1 MANEI
6 VYEGKYLM
14 YKDRPLVRENNLICY
29 GDMKDK
35 YVLFLMILGNKKI
48 DTADPNIKLEV
59 PENIV
64 GQILSTDS
72 SKPVSE
78 RLVEQ
83 FAKKS
88 LYEALDFGIIR
99 LDRHNK
105 K

>member
-1 MANEI
+1 MENEI
-6 VYEGKYLM
+6 IFEGKHLM
-14 YKDRPLVRENNLICY
+14 YKNRPLVRENNLICY
-29 GDMKDK
+29 GSMEDK
-35 YVLFLMILGNKKI
+35 YVLFLMILGNKTI
-48 DTADPNIKLEV
+48 ETEDPNIKLEV

-64 GQILSTDS
+64 GQILSTDA

-88 LYEALDFGIIR
+88 LYEALDYGIIR

-105 K
+105 

>member
-1 MANEI
+1 MSNEI
-6 VYEGKYLM
+6 IFEGKHLM
-14 YKDRPLVRENNLICY
+14 YKNRPLVRENNLICY
-29 GDMKDK
+29 GSMEDK
-35 YVLFLMILGNKKI
+35 YVLFLMILGNKTI
-48 DTADPNIKLEV
+48 NTEDPSIKLEV

-64 GQILSTDS
+64 GQILSTDA

-88 LYEALDFGIIR
+88 LYEALDYCIIR

-105 K
+105 